1 MINRLLKIQTRQI
14 GALSALC
21 ASVALL
27 FPVLTGPALA
37 DEMTGRQIMEAVSAR
52 HERPNEFSVEEMR
65 LLDAD
70 GQEEETRT
78 LRRFAKEFD
87 DGLSKYLLTFD
98 SPAGVRG
105 VAMLTWETAEG
116 EDDQWTF
123 LPATKKLKRIVG
135 GGKRSYFMGTDFAN
149 EDLVA
154 EKLDRHRYERQAD
167 QDIEGVSHFVIWA
180 FPETKAA
187 KKSTGY
193 SYREIFIRKDN
204 LFQDKINFFE
214 RRTKKHMKTLTVLE
228 ASQIDGDG
236 WRADKSL
243 MYNHKEKHQTLSII
257 QSRDFKDEAISKAVF
272 KHRYIKKKKHM
283 K

>member
-1 MINRLLKIQTRQI
+1 MLTRLLHISSRQVAI
-14 GALSALC
+14 SAICAGMALVLPIITGTASAQ
-21 ASVALL
+21 
-27 FPVLTGPALA
+27 
-37 DEMTGRQIMEAVSAR
+37 DMTGRQIMEAVSAR

-70 GQEEETRT
+70 GQEEEVRT
-78 LRRFAKEFD
+78 LRRFAKEFE
-87 DGLSKYLLTFD
+87 GSLSKYLLTFD
-98 SPAGVRG
+98 SPAGVKG

-154 EKLDRHRYERQAD
+154 EKLDRHRYDRQAD
-167 QDIEGVSHFVIWA
+167 QVIDEVDHYVVWA

-214 RRTKKHMKTLTVLE
+214 RRTKKHVKTLTVLE
-228 ASQIDGDG
+228 ASQIDGEG

-243 MYNHKEKHQTLSII
+243 MNNLKEKHQTLSII
-257 QSRDFKDEAISKAVF
+257 QSRDFKDEAISSAVF